1 MNLFIYSDE
10 SGVFDKAHNDYFVF
24 AGVIFGSKETKEN
37 AARKYLKAERTLREH
52 RTFEQGTELKASKV
66 SNKDKAKLY
75 RSLNQLQKFGVIIRQ
90 EDVLNSIFSA
100 KKSKQRYLDYAFK
113 IAVKKKFEHMIRM
126 RMLNPLDVDALYFF
140 VDEHT
145 TATDGRYELR
155 ESLEQE
161 FRWGTY
167 NHNYSLYFP
176 PIFPNLKTVDVRYC
190 DSKTVTLVRAADIVA
205 NRLYFIANKQ
215 GKVCNLCEPRFN
227 IIWLP

>member
-24 AGVIFGSKETKEN
+24 AGVIFESKETKEI

-52 RTFEQGTELKASKV
+52 RIFEKTAELKASCV
-66 SNKDKAKLY
+66 RNKDKEKLY

-90 EDVLNSIFSA
+90 EDVLDSIFTA

-113 IAVKKKFEHMIRM
+113 IAIKRKFEYMIRM
-126 RMLNPLDVDALYFF
+126 GMLNPLEVEALYFF

-161 FRWGTY
+161 FRLGTY
-167 NHNYSLYFP
+167 NYNYSLYFP
-176 PIFPNLKTVDVRYC
+176 PIFPNLKSVDVRYC

-215 GKVCNLCEPRFN
+215 EKVRNLCEPRFN